1 MTATGESITV
11 TQPRSISWSSRE
23 PAVAAFLVAAFVI
36 LRSAGMGTPVPEVWA
51 ALASLVALV
60 SPLAG
65 FLAAVALGPFD
76 DWPVLGTEA
85 GGRAVLVAALALSVA
100 VRLSRGMRA
109 PTRSGLTALRPRTR
123 SPLQTPAGMA
133 LGSAAVV
140 LLGTGLGVMH
150 TTLRF
155 GTDLGYQA
163 AQLWATG
170 VGMALVV
177 LFIGAWFGAR
187 NELRPVLV
195 AAGAAVVGVGFS
207 LVYQVMPAFL
217 ATSPLEWLIVV
228 ERGARRLDGILAA
241 PNAMAMLAL
250 LPACLLVARLI
261 HVRSAL
267 ALVVGAV
274 VMSVLAVGALATSS
288 RSAVLAVAAVAVAY
302 AWHIRRSAA
311 IVMLVVAGV
320 GAAVL
325 VPLYVEQRAG
335 TPLPGAGDILQDF
348 FTAGD
353 RIRSAG
359 WAAAI
364 RMALDSPLIGQ
375 GFRSYLVLHEQF
387 GDAVQTAPH
396 NEWLRLYA
404 EQGIVVG
411 TAGLIFLGAAL
422 TAFWR
427 MRGSLALGA
436 FGTLLA
442 YAIMAGFNNPLNYAQ
457 LNIPTFAVLGVVLGM
472 AVRQGAARAPL
483 RIATGPPEAAS
494 EGLSGPAAG
503 ASKGSSAAGS

>member
-1 MTATGESITV
+1 M
-11 TQPRSISWSSRE
+11 
-23 PAVAAFLVAAFVI
+23 AALLVAAFFV
-36 LRSAGMGTPVPEVWA
+36 LRSSGLGVPLPEVWA
-51 ALASLVALV
+51 TLASLVALF

-85 GGRAVLVAALALSVA
+85 GARAVLVAAVAISVA
-100 VRLSRGMRA
+100 VRVSSTLLAPSR
-109 PTRSGLTALRPRTR
+109 SALRTPWRSALR
-123 SPLQTPAGMA
+123 SPPGIA
-133 LGSAAVV
+133 LASAAIV
-140 LLGTGLGVMH
+140 LLGTGLGVVQ
-150 TTLRF
+150 TAVRF
-155 GTDLGYQA
+155 GPGLGYQA

-177 LFIGAWFGAR
+177 LFTGAWFGTR
-187 NELRPVLV
+187 VELRPVLV
-195 AAGAAVVGVGFS
+195 AAGAAIVAVGLS
-207 LVYQVMPAFL
+207 LLYEASPAVL
-217 ATSPLEWLIVV
+217 ASSPLDWLIVV
-228 ERGARRLDGILAA
+228 DRGARRLHGILAA

-250 LPACLLVARLI
+250 LPACLLVARLT
-261 HVRSAL
+261 HMRSVPWL
-267 ALVVGAV
+267 IGGAA
-274 VMSVLAVGALATSS
+274 VLAVLTMGALLTFS

-302 AWHIRRSAA
+302 AWYVRRSAA

-364 RMALDSPLIGQ
+364 RMTLDSPLIGQ
-375 GFRSYLVLHEQF
+375 GFRSYLVLHDQF
-387 GDAVQTAPH
+387 GDSVQTAPH

-411 TAGLIFLGAAL
+411 TAGLVFLGAAL
-422 TAFWR
+422 TALWR
-427 MRGSLALGA
+427 MRGALALGA

-442 YAIMAGFNNPLNYAQ
+442 YAIMAAFNNPLNYAQ
-457 LNIPTFAVLGVVLGM
+457 LNIPTFAVLGMALGM
-472 AVRQGAARAPL
+472 ALRGA
-483 RIATGPPEAAS
+483 TS
-494 EGLSGPAAG
+494 ERLSGPAAG
-503 ASKGSSAAGS
+503 ASRESSAAGS